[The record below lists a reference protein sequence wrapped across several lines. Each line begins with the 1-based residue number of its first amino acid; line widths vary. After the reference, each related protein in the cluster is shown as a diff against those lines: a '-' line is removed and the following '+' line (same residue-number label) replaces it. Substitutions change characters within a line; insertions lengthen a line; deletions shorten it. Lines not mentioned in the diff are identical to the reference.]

1 MPLQVESKSML
12 WQLVGGVRGL
22 LMLAGLAAAGTLIP
36 WKFGFMFLDPAIIL
50 PYTAIAILFASNF
63 VAGGVVGQDDLAT
76 IRGITFG
83 GALYGWLCWV
93 LILGTAFAALASFR
107 DRMVLPPSG
116 MLAALA
122 LFTVC
127 VAWLSACLAALVSV
141 QVFTAKAA
149 RDLMRMGFFF
159 VVLLMLIGS
168 RFLPA
173 AWRTSSA
180 KLLTGEQLPLL
191 LCAIGPVLAVLGVL
205 ALRRIPTLLA
215 DRHLGLSITGE

>member
-1 MPLQVESKSML
+1 ML

-22 LMLAGLAAAGTLIP
+22 IMLAGVAAAGTLVP

-63 VAGGVVGQDDLAT
+63 VAGGVVGREDITT
-76 IRGITFG
+76 IRGVTFG
-83 GALYGWLCWV
+83 GTLYGWLCWV

-107 DRMVLPPSG
+107 DRVVLPPAG
-116 MLAALA
+116 MMAALA
-122 LFTVC
+122 LFTVS
-127 VAWLSACLAALVSV
+127 VSWLSACLAALIAV

-159 VVLLMLIGS
+159 FVLVLLIGS

-173 AWRTSSA
+173 SWRGSSA
-180 KLLTGEQLPLL
+180 KLLTGDQLPLL
-191 LCAIGPVLAVLGVL
+191 LCALSPIFVVFGLL
-205 ALRRIPTLLA
+205 ALRRIPTLLSN
-215 DRHLGLSITGE
+215 RHLGLSITGE

>member
-1 MPLQVESKSML
+1 
-12 WQLVGGVRGL
+12 
-22 LMLAGLAAAGTLIP
+22 MLAGLAAAGTLIP
-36 WKFGFMFLDPAIIL
+36 WKFGFLFLDPAIIL

-63 VAGGVVGQDDLAT
+63 TAQGVVGQGEMGA
-76 IRGITFG
+76 IRSITLG

-93 LILGTAFAALASFR
+93 LILGTSFAALASFR
-107 DRMVLPPSG
+107 ERLVLPPAG
-116 MLAALA
+116 VIVALA

-127 VAWLSACLAALVSV
+127 VSWLSSCLAALVAV

-159 VVLLMLIGS
+159 VVLLMLIVP

-173 AWRTSSA
+173 AWRTSTA
-180 KLLTGEQLPLL
+180 KLLTGEQLPMVLFT
-191 LCAIGPVLAVLGVL
+191 AGPILAVLGLL
-205 ALRRIPTLLA
+205 ALRRIPILLA

>member
-1 MPLQVESKSML
+1 ML

-63 VAGGVVGQDDLAT
+63 VAGGVVGQDDMGT
-76 IRGITFG
+76 IRGVTFG
-83 GALYGWLCWV
+83 GTLYGWLCWV
-93 LILGTAFAALASFR
+93 LILGTAFAALAAFR
-107 DRMVLPPSG
+107 DRVVLPPAG
-116 MLAALA
+116 MLTALA
-122 LFTVC
+122 LFTAC
-127 VAWLSACLAALVSV
+127 VAWLSACLAALVAV

-159 VVLLMLIGS
+159 IVLLTLIVP

-173 AWRTSSA
+173 AWRASGA
-180 KLLTGEQLPLL
+180 KVLTGEQLPLL
-191 LCAIGPVLAVLGVL
+191 LGIAGPVLVCLGFL
-205 ALRRIPTLLA
+205 ALRRIPILLA